1 MKAKSSTPDDRV
13 ITVVG
18 LAAAGSLLFWPWP
31 WFSLVALFAVTLL
44 ASRVVKVT
52 LKIGLRQ
59 PKDGIVSRAADSF
72 VFGSGRPNDRFDDS
86 HYLAAATLAGSI
98 LFLLSFFGLG
108 IAFLIAGEDARW
120 RSLWQQPLAAGIC
133 LWFWFMLDWF
143 VLNTQVRRAS
153 RRPEGRGRK

>member
-1 MKAKSSTPDDRV
+1 MRTVLNGASVRLISFRKTRPDSSDTRPR
-13 ITVVG
+13 
-18 LAAAGSLLFWPWP
+18 
-31 WFSLVALFAVTLL
+31 
-44 ASRVVKVT
+44 
-52 LKIGLRQ
+52 
-59 PKDGIVSRAADSF
+59 IVSRAADSF

-153 RRPEGRGRK
+153 RRAEGRGRK